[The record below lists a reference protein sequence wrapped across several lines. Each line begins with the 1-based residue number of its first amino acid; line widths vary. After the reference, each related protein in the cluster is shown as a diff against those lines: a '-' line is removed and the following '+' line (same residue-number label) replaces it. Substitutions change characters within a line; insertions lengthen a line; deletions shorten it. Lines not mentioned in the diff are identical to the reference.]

1 MDDHQ
6 ILREQ
11 LTVLLRGGK
20 AHATF
25 EDVLPEYPLELQGKK
40 VPGIPYTAWELME
53 HIRIAQWDIVQ
64 YCQNAEHENLNWPHD
79 YWSPRSTPP
88 HENAWAESVQQI
100 IAERDEMIDLIN
112 HPHTDLFRPLLQNPR
127 HTVLREALLLA
138 DHNSYHLGQMV
149 LIRKLLSSGE
159 NQQ

>member
-11 LTVLLRGGK
+11 LTVLLRG
-20 AHATF
+20 ARRMR
-25 EDVLPEYPLELQGKK
+25 PLRMYCRNIRWNCREK